1 MTKDKKDLL
10 KTIMNYVSD
19 SDKHSIDE
27 TSIELDL
34 ELDSILDDYED
45 LAIRIENGEFDLT
58 IEELKDIKAE
68 WIREE

>member
-10 KTIMNYVSD
+10 KKIMSYVSD

-34 ELDSILDDYED
+34 ELDSILDDYEE

-68 WIREE
+68 WNRRE

>member
-1 MTKDKKDLL
+1 MTKYKKELL
-10 KTIMNYVSD
+10 KKIMTYVSGE
-19 SDKHSIDE
+19 HLINE
-27 TSIELDL
+27 IAIEEELDW
-34 ELDSILDDYED
+34 IMED